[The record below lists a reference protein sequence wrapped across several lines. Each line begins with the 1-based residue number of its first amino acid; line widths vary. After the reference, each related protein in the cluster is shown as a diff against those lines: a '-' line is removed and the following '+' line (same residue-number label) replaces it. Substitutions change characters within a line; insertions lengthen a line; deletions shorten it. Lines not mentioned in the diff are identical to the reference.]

1 MLFINSESQ
10 FSLFIIFYVNI
21 IIHYT
26 VSTTGW
32 RRNIKWMQNALT
44 IYLLSESLFL
54 SKTLLSKETERNWA
68 IKKSIAMTVRR
79 GTWTFALLP
88 RCRLFVLCGDAVNK
102 IPSCGAAVFLI
113 LNLRYSVKRKNLQTL
128 CGVVVYHM
136 AVVTKTADPGLLID
150 ELNPIQAMGLLRS
163 PSL

>member
-21 IIHYT
+21 IDYSLYRLHHWMKEKYKMNAKCNDDL
-26 VSTTGW
+26 STIW
-32 RRNIKWMQNALT
+32 RLV
-44 IYLLSESLFL
+44 L

-79 GTWTFALLP
+79 GTWRFALLP

-113 LNLRYSVKRKNLQTL
+113 FNLRYSVKRNNLQTL

-136 AVVTKTADPGLLID
+136 AVVTKTEESGLLISTTK
-150 ELNPIQAMGLLRS
+150 RWT
-163 PSL
+163 